1 MSRHTEERHSEDRH
15 PEKGRTAGILGAV
28 VQATEQAEETVA
40 AEATTHWTPR
50 AFRLVNVFSAVA
62 VTALGAATTFSSRNY
77 PLWVGGLPGP
87 GLFPGVVGASILVL
101 GLIYLVEAVRNPH
114 QPHLETEPPPDR
126 SALIRSALSVAVLAA
141 SAFAL
146 VPIGYPIVA
155 AAGVAALIRLAGGRW
170 ITAVVTG
177 ILFSV
182 ITFLLVTTTLGIQ
195 LPLGVLRPY

>member
-1 MSRHTEERHSEDRH
+1 MNRHTEN
-15 PEKGRTAGILGAV
+15 GRGKSLLGAV

-40 AEATTHWTPR
+40 AEATTHWNPQ
-50 AFRLVNVFSAVA
+50 AFRLVNVLSAVA
-62 VTALGAATTFSSRNY
+62 VTALGAAITFSSRNY

-101 GLIYLVEAVRNPH
+101 GLLYLVEALTRPH

-126 SALIRSALSVAVLAA
+126 SALIRSGLSVAVLAIA
-141 SAFAL
+141 AFAL
-146 VPIGYPIVA
+146 VPIGYPIIA
-155 AAGVAALIRLAGGRW
+155 ALSVAALIRLAGGRW
-170 ITAVVTG
+170 IVAVSTG

-195 LPLGVLRPY
+195 LPLGVLRPYLVGLL